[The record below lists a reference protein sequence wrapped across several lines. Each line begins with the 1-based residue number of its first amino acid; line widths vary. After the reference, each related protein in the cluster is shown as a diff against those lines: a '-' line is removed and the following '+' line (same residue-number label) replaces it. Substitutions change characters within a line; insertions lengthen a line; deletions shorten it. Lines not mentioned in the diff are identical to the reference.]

1 MLPLQTGKMDKE
13 LFVKYLHSPAEL
25 NEEALSSLKQITMD
39 YPWFQTGWMLY
50 LMNLKKINHPDFE
63 TVLKKVAIAVP
74 DRKRLFKY
82 LNNEIKLT
90 TADELQ
96 SFNASDYQLG
106 DKAPITTGS
115 LIDKFLNSNSGTI
128 RQPKHG
134 PDNEKSPNNK
144 HIIEKSDTESDDL
157 ITETLANIYLQQK
170 NYEKALDAFQKL
182 SLKYPEKS
190 IYFASRIKEIE
201 VLKNNI

>member
-1 MLPLQTGKMDKE
+1 MLPLQIGKMDKE

-25 NEEALSSLKQITMD
+25 DEEALSSLKQITID
-39 YPWFQTGWMLY
+39 YPWFQAGWMLY
-50 LMNLKKINHPDFE
+50 LMNLKKINHPAFE
-63 TVLKKVAIAVP
+63 TVLKKVAITVP
-74 DRKRLFKY
+74 DRKRLFKF
-82 LNNEIKLT
+82 LNNEIKLSA
-90 TADELQ
+90 ADELQ
-96 SFNASDYQLG
+96 SFNAPDYQLG
-106 DKAPITTGS
+106 DKAPITTSS